1 MIIMKMFH
9 MTQKSF
15 LQVYPFKRLLLR
27 SLQNLRQKRASTI
40 LQKINFQK
48 TVKKIYEGTR
58 FFFKQQ
64 AN

>member
-1 MIIMKMFH
+1 MIIMKTFH

-15 LQVYPFKRLLLR
+15 LQVYPFKRLLITF
-27 SLQNLRQKRASTI
+27 STEFTQKRASTI